1 MWVDANT
8 DQSIII
14 ELLAYEPT
22 LDDASALEFHWNE
35 LSQSNDATGLNAVVA
50 STQVLPAE
58 SIPGVAYGLRTP
70 SLRAHC

>member
-14 ELLAYEPT
+14 ELLSYEPT
-22 LDDASALEFHWNE
+22 IDDAHVLEYHWNE
-35 LSQSNDATGLNAVVA
+35 LAQSNDATGLNAVVT

-58 SIPGVAYGLRTP
+58 TIPGVAYGL
-70 SLRAHC
+70 H